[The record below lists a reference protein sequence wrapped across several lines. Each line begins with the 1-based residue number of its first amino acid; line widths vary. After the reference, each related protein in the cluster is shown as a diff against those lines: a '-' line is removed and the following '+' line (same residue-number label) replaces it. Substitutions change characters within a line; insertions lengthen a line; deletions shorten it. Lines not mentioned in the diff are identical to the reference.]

1 MCVES
6 AALSATR
13 ERVYA
18 HTQHQACLL
27 HLLLHTF
34 KVAFL
39 TILYTN
45 LLRTLQVLRCHC
57 LNNCARSY
65 DTTKPSEPYHAVPI
79 SPGTRLSSHRAS
91 SNPNATQNQSVTN
104 TEVVSALALPLGPNQ
119 PGTATVNAYFMHPRH
134 GANKTFQVSDV
145 PARVSSIAL
154 TISNS
159 LPESYGF
166 GRFATITDVWFDDGS
181 SVLAMEEFTC
191 ASTLDDET
199 YVLGARLIS
208 PTHAWPPP
216 SDITTGGLGMQGGTP
231 LVNLSSSD
239 PTAVTLAASVA
250 GGKRYVVVTTL
261 ANRDAPIDITAT
273 ATCGGE

>member
-39 TILYTN
+39 TILYTS

-79 SPGTRLSSHRAS
+79 SPGTQLSSHRAS

-119 PGTATVNAYFMHPRH
+119 PGTATVHN
-134 GANKTFQVSDV
+134 
-145 PARVSSIAL
+145 L
-154 TISNS
+154 TSRQ
-159 LPESYGF
+159 LHRP
-166 GRFATITDVWFDDGS
+166 
-181 SVLAMEEFTC
+181 
-191 ASTLDDET
+191 LDDLRRGDCAT
-199 YVLGARLIS
+199 YV
-208 PTHAWPPP
+208 WPV
-216 SDITTGGLGMQGGTP
+216 S
-231 LVNLSSSD
+231 
-239 PTAVTLAASVA
+239 
-250 GGKRYVVVTTL
+250 
-261 ANRDAPIDITAT
+261 
-273 ATCGGE
+273 